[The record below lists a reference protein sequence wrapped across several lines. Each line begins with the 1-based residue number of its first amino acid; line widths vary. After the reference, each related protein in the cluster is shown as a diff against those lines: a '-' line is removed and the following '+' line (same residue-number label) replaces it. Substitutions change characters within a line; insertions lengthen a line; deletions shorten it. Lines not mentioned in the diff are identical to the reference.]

1 LADDTIDLD
10 GRRGVAAQKATRMR
24 RKLAA
29 DEARLAAARARQKE
43 LDELLLAAPATGW
56 VEAVAKARYLL
67 ILLAQTPAAEDLR
80 RARLIADVFADF
92 ERLLA
97 EPINPHVT
105 GDAGLAQASLI
116 QRRIAMAKGQQR
128 GNREAKK
135 PKKEKPKVA
144 TAAQGSFGLNP
155 QKSTG
160 AKDDQSKK
168 K

>member
-1 LADDTIDLD
+1 MAADPIDLD
-10 GRRGVAAQKATRMR
+10 GRRGTAAQKAARLR
-24 RKLAA
+24 RQLAA
-29 DEARLAAARARQKE
+29 GEAGHAAQRARQEE
-43 LDELLLAAPATGW
+43 LDHLLLAAPATGW

-97 EPINPHVT
+97 EPKNPPAAGGT
-105 GDAGLAQASLI
+105 GLAPARPI

-135 PKKEKPKVA
+135 PKKEKPK
-144 TAAQGSFGLNP
+144 AAAAGRAPFGLNP
-155 QKSTG
+155 QKSAG
-160 AKDDQSKK
+160 AKDDQGKK